1 MAESASVGGTLR
13 LRTGEVDLGRQRLVG
28 PEGVVSLTTRET
40 ELLGYL
46 AARAGEPVSRESLLT
61 DVWNYRA
68 SNPTRAVDLAVKR
81 LRAKIEPDPG
91 EPVHILSV
99 HGVGYRFVPLDSG
112 SPPLPPAPDAA
123 PGPTN
128 LAPERTSF
136 VGRATELARLG
147 ELLGSGARLI
157 TITGPAGTGK
167 TRLARRLGASRIE
180 RFGGVWFVDLSGV
193 RASPGEGA
201 AGSCVEGVLS
211 ALVGVVGLPTGGE
224 AGPGEVGRAL
234 ADRARGAGP
243 LLLVL
248 DNFEHLVEHTAQIL
262 GLWLD
267 LAPEVRFVVTSRER
281 LHVRGERILELQPLP
296 SDDALELLIER
307 ARAVRRGL
315 VLSDGDRDV
324 LTEVVAQLDGI
335 PLAIELA
342 ASRLGTLSPVQL
354 RKRLASRF
362 RLLGDPHSDR
372 PARHATLEAALDW
385 SWELMSD
392 DEQRALAALSVF
404 EGGFSLEAAEEV
416 LDRPDD
422 PSAPWPADL
431 VQSLRDK
438 SLLAMDDLVGGDL
451 RYRLLES
458 IRAYAAGKLEQRG
471 EGAAVRI
478 CHARYYLRE
487 GEEIAARLHTAQ
499 GVDRME
505 DLAREQQNLIVVAR
519 RAPEPQMQVRAML
532 CLFPVL
538 QARGPLVLLEEL
550 MGRAIELSRQL
561 DGLDEPLLGRLLADR
576 GIHHFGRGRLT
587 EAEADFLEA
596 SGVAG
601 RHADVSARARLGIG
615 RVRQSQGRLEEAAA
629 AMRESIALFSGLGDR
644 SGDGRARALLATVL
658 TGQGHIDEA
667 QAEYE
672 RALRALR
679 RVSDRWT
686 EGLLRANLAGFLL
699 EKMHDPH
706 GAERMAG
713 QALEMLTEIGD
724 HRACVMLLTG
734 FGIAC
739 VRMGRATEALEKL
752 EAAAELAR
760 RMGDRAQEGS
770 ALARLG
776 WALFELER
784 LADAEQ
790 RTTEALALLRDGPE
804 LEQLATAL
812 RVLGCVRQEQQR
824 WLEAEQALSESL
836 QILRG
841 GEWQI
846 EHAVSALQLAFLRI
860 ERGEHEVAEALLEE
874 AEAHAAHLL
883 PWLGLQATA
892 LAAVVRAETAR
903 LDEAKQLT
911 RALRSRVDPRDPR
924 EQQLLLPVETVIA
937 LAAARLGDPDQ
948 LSAVIE
954 VAQALLAEEAGER
967 GAAER
972 RLVLR
977 ILARELQR
985 AR

>member
-13 LRTGEVDLGRQRLVG
+13 LHTGEVDLGRQRLVS

-46 AARAGEPVSRESLLT
+46 AARAGDPVSRESLLT

-81 LRAKIEPDPG
+81 LRAKIEPDPS
-91 EPVHILSV
+91 EPVHVLSV
-99 HGVGYRFVPLDSG
+99 HGVGYRFVPLDSA
-112 SPPLPPAPDAA
+112 SPLPPPAQAQAPS
-123 PGPTN
+123 PTN
-128 LAPERTSF
+128 LVPERTSF
-136 VGRATELARLG
+136 VGRATELARLS
-147 ELLGSGARLI
+147 ELLGAGTRLI
-157 TITGPAGTGK
+157 TITGSAGTGK
-167 TRLARRLGASRIE
+167 TRLARRLGSEQFE

-211 ALVGVVGLPTGGE
+211 ALAGVLKLPTGSE
-224 AGPGEVGRAL
+224 AGPSEVGRAL
-234 ADRARGAGP
+234 ADRARGGA

-248 DNFEHLVEHTAQIL
+248 DNFEHLVEHASQLL

-267 LAPEVRFVVTSRER
+267 LAPDVRFVVTSRER

-307 ARAVRRGL
+307 AAAVRRGL
-315 VLSDGDRDV
+315 VLSGGDRDV
-324 LTEVVAQLDGI
+324 LAEVVAQLDGI

-362 RLLGDPHSDR
+362 RLLGDPRSDR

-385 SWELMSD
+385 SWGLMGPED
-392 DEQRALAALSVF
+392 QRALAALSVF

-416 LDRPDD
+416 LDDPDD
-422 PSAPWPADL
+422 PEAPWPADL
-431 VQSLRDK
+431 IQSLRDK

-458 IRAYAAGKLEQRG
+458 IRAYAARKLEQRG
-471 EGAAVRI
+471 EGDAVRLL
-478 CHARYYLRE
+478 HARYYLRE
-487 GEEIAARLHTAQ
+487 GEELTARLHTAR

-519 RAPEPQMQVRAML
+519 QAPEPQMQVRAML

-561 DGLDEPLLGRLLADR
+561 DGLDELLLGRLLADR
-576 GIHHFGRGRLT
+576 GIHHFGRGRLN

-596 SGVAG
+596 SEVAG
-601 RHADVSARARLGIG
+601 THADVSARALLGVG
-615 RVRQSQGRLEEAAA
+615 RVRQAQGRLDEAAE
-629 AMRESIALFSGLGDR
+629 AMEGSIARFSRLGDR
-644 SGDGRARALLATVL
+644 SGEGRARALFATVL
-658 TGQGHIDEA
+658 TGQGLIDEA

-672 RALRALR
+672 RALACLR

-686 EGLLRANLAGFLL
+686 EGILYANLAGFLL

-706 GAERMAG
+706 GAERRAT
-713 QALEMLTEIGD
+713 QALEMLSEIGD

-734 FGIAC
+734 FGVAC

-770 ALARLG
+770 ALVRLG

-784 LADAEQ
+784 IGEAEQ
-790 RTTEALALLRDGPE
+790 RTIEAMALLRDDPDRGR
-804 LEQLATAL
+804 LAVAM
-812 RVLGCVRQEQQR
+812 RMLGCVRQEQQR
-824 WLEAEQALSESL
+824 WLEAEQSLTESL
-836 QILRG
+836 RILRQ
-841 GEWQI
+841 EENQI
-846 EHAVSALQLAFLRI
+846 EHAVGALQLALLQL
-860 ERGEHEVAEALLEE
+860 ERGEHEAAEALLSE
-874 AEAHAAHLL
+874 ASERAGHQL
-883 PWLGLQATA
+883 PWLLQQAIA
-892 LAAVVRAETAR
+892 ARAVMLAEQRR
-903 LDEAKQLT
+903 LDEAE
-911 RALRSRVDPRDPR
+911 ALARSLERSVDPRDPR
-924 EQQLLLPVETVIA
+924 EQQLLLPTETTIA
-937 LAAARLGDPDQ
+937 LAVAHERDRQQ
-948 LSAVIE
+948 LPAVIE
-954 VAQALLAEEAGER
+954 VAESLLAAEVGQR
-967 GAAER
+967 GASER

-977 ILARELQR
+977 LLARGLGR
-985 AR
+985 VR